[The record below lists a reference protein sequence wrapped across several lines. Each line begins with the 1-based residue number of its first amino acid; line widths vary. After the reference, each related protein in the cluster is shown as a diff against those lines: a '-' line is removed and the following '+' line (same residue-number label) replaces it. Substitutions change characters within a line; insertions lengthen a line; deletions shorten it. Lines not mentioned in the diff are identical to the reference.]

1 MNFGQM
7 QTEVR
12 RKLNESTA
20 TFWTN
25 DDIQEALNDG
35 YAEISD
41 ETEWYEREATIQTTA
56 NRLYHDLRSILGD
69 TFLSLRRVW
78 NATTQEWLYPTGH
91 REMDG
96 GYRQW
101 ELVQG
106 EPRQVYIR
114 GLWWLAQW
122 PKRSN
127 DDGRSRVVYTA
138 IPPAMDDSTD
148 EPGFPKEFHRGILE
162 YALSDLLAQERETK
176 KAVAHWNEYLTY
188 QQGLKQFV
196 NGRQSQA
203 RLEIL

>member
-12 RKLNESTA
+12 RKLNETSA

-25 DDIQEALNDG
+25 DDIQEALNEG
-35 YAEISD
+35 YGEISD

-78 NATTQEWLYPTGH
+78 NATTEEWLYPTGH

-122 PKRSN
+122 PKRPV

-148 EPGFPKEFHRGILE
+148 EPEFPKEFHRGIVE
-162 YALSDLLAQERETK
+162 YALSDLLSQERETK
-176 KAVAHWNEYLTY
+176 KAVACWNQYLTY

-196 NGRQSQA
+196 QGRQSQA